1 MTLLKSLLDPIVNK
15 SVQMSFGAGST
26 ILYQGEVP
34 RSACVLVSGAVRVY
48 AISSTGDEQIIS
60 FHVGGEFFPTPWIF
74 KKAPSTVFFYET
86 IAESTVAFVSRDQ
99 LISFLYGNQ
108 ERINA
113 LVDYLTTNFAAS
125 EIRVNALEQ
134 PKARDKLL
142 YTMYYL
148 SQRYGRQLG
157 SKIYIPIT
165 LTHQNLAGMV
175 GLTRE
180 TTAVELYKLK
190 KLGVLDYKKQR
201 YEVSHN
207 KLLDYIDE
215 DSFRSLSIKS
225 LT

>member
-1 MTLLKSLLDPIVNK
+1 MGTLKSCLEPLVDK
-15 SVQMSFGAGST
+15 SVQMTFNPGST

-48 AISSTGDEQIIS
+48 AISSNGDEQIIS

-74 KKAPSTVFFYET
+74 KKTSSTLFFYET
-86 IAESTVAFVSRDQ
+86 IAESTVAFVPREEFVNFMHATTDR
-99 LISFLYGNQ
+99 L
-108 ERINA
+108 EA

-125 EIRVNALEQ
+125 QIRVNALEQ
-134 PKARDKLL
+134 AKAKDKLL
-142 YTMYYL
+142 YTIYYL
-148 SQRYGRQLG
+148 VQRYGRQLG
-157 SKIYIPIT
+157 SKVFIPIT

-190 KLGVLDYKKQR
+190 KLGILTYKKQR
-201 YEVSHN
+201 YEVSLQ

-215 DSFRSLSIKS
+215 DSFRSISIKS
-225 LT
+225 VN